1 MALLGHVT
9 PEMTLRYA
17 HLASDTVRTAY
28 DAAMVKARA
37 RQPILVADQRGTVVG
52 DRGEWLHAEM
62 LKTRL
67 AAGLCARHPTA
78 GACTYANICEQCDN
92 FTTAP
97 EFSGTLETQLADIVL
112 LRDDAASH
120 GWDSEVGRHSKV
132 IEDLERH
139 VERLKR
145 NGSRRL
151 TD

>member
-1 MALLGHVT
+1 MSTRPSAV
-9 PEMTLRYA
+9 PTLRYA

-37 RQPILVADQRGTVVG
+37 RQPILIADQRGTIVG
-52 DRGEWLHAEM
+52 NRVDWLHAEM

-67 AAGLCARHPTA
+67 AAGLCARHPAA

-92 FTTAP
+92 FTTTP
-97 EFSGTLETQLADIVL
+97 EFSGTLEAQLADVIL
-112 LRDDAASH
+112 LRDDAEIH
-120 GWDSEVGRHSKV
+120 GWDSEVGCHSKV

-145 NGSRRL
+145 NGSRGS
-151 TD
+151 TS